1 VLAISQLMVVLDAT
15 IVNVALPDI
24 ARALEVQSQNDLS
37 WIVTGYTLTFG
48 GFLLLGGKLAD
59 RLGRRKVFLLGAVLF
74 AVASLLGGLAGNL
87 GLLIVARLVQGLGG
101 ALMSPAALS
110 LLTVVF
116 AEGTER
122 NRALGIWAA
131 ITAGGAAVGL
141 ILGGVLTEYASWRWV
156 LFVNVPIAVLAVVG
170 ALRFVPESRDERA
183 RGFDIPGA
191 LLVTGGLVALVYA
204 LVKGNDLGWGS
215 TQTVLTLVL
224 AVVLLAGF
232 VVVQRRA
239 AEPLV
244 DFRLFRSKTLLGADL
259 GALFVGAG
267 IFAVFFFMIL
277 WMQQINGYS
286 PIRSG
291 FAFLPM
297 TLCIGVAAGIGSQ
310 LLGRVGPR
318 PLLIGGPALAAL
330 GMLSLGLRLAPDS
343 TYLGVV
349 LPSLVLIALGMGFT
363 FVALTS
369 AAVAGVPQEDAGVAS
384 ALLNAGQQVG
394 GALGLAI
401 LTAVSTARTEAIGR
415 ALPGT
420 PQFVSALVDGWGA
433 GFVVAAASWR
443 SPASSRPAWSACP
456 RRTPR
461 RRSRTARPPP
471 ADRRRQAQGAPGG
484 TKGRPSGAPPSSR
497 ARTACVSRW
506 SATRSPSASRRA
518 CRTSSNERVPGRQSR
533 PQAAATSA
541 SSARRTP
548 SLSRAPCQTVPRTA
562 PTRQPSPGSNSGSP
576 PSTCRRPWWIS

>member
-1 VLAISQLMVVLDAT
+1 VTATAPDPRTEPLVHADGREVRKGLALLVLAISQLMVVLDAT

-74 AVASLLGGLAGNL
+74 AVASLLGGLAGDL

-116 AEGTER
+116 EEGEER

-156 LFVNVPIAVLAVVG
+156 LFVNVPIAVVAVVG
-170 ALRFVPESRDERA
+170 TLRFVPESRDERA
-183 RGFDIPGA
+183 RGFDVAGA

-215 TQTVLTLVL
+215 AQTVGTLVL
-224 AVVLLAGF
+224 SAVLLAAF
-232 VVVQRRA
+232 VAVQRRA

-244 DFRLFRSKTLLGADL
+244 DFRLFRSRTLLGADL

-286 PIRSG
+286 PIKSG

-310 LLGRVGPR
+310 LLGRIGPR
-318 PLLIGGPALAAL
+318 PLLVGGPALAAA
-330 GMLSLGLRLAPDS
+330 GMLFLGLRLEPTS
-343 TYLGVV
+343 SYVTVV
-349 LPSLVLIALGMGFT
+349 LPALVLLALGMGFT

-401 LTAVSTARTEAIGR
+401 LTAVSTARTEALGVGQ
-415 ALPGT
+415 PGT
-420 PQFVSALVDGWGA
+420 PQFVTNLVEGWGA
-433 GFVVAAASWR
+433 GFLVAAGFLAV
-443 SPASSRPAWSACP
+443 A
-456 RRTPR
+456 
-461 RRSRTARPPP
+461 
-471 ADRRRQAQGAPGG
+471 GAIAA
-484 TKGRPSGAPPSSR
+484 TLVR
-497 ARTACVSRW
+497 VSK
-506 SATRSPSASRRA
+506 
-518 CRTSSNERVPGRQSR
+518 EE
-533 PQAAATSA
+533 AAAA
-541 SSARRTP
+541 LKEAG
-548 SLSRAPCQTVPRTA
+548 AA
-562 PTRQPSPGSNSGSP
+562 AG
-576 PSTCRRPWWIS
+576 